1 MVAKLLLAAAVLV
14 PIFDQF
20 GIAGTLPLG
29 LVALVVGLVWG
40 AMSPSDDVATR
51 TAFYVLAFALP
62 EIAGTLTELTL
73 GTPVPGLETV
83 GGFAGGFLAKFAVVI
98 AGVAVANVFMQLK
111 DKLMAAFAPGS

>member
-14 PIFDQF
+14 PLVDQF
-20 GIAGTLPLG
+20 GVPETLPLG

-40 AMSPSDDVATR
+40 VMSPSDDVATR

-62 EIAGTLTELTL
+62 TIADHLDVI
-73 GTPVPGLETV
+73 PV
-83 GGFAGGFLAKFAVVI
+83 AGAYANGFLDSFAVVI

-111 DKLMAAFAPGS
+111 DKLMAAFGPGS

>member
-14 PIFDQF
+14 PVVDA
-20 GIAGTLPLG
+20 AGFAPDAMPLG

-40 AMSPSDDVATR
+40 VMSPSDDVATR

-62 EIAGTLTELTL
+62 TIADHLDVI
-73 GTPVPGLETV
+73 PV
-83 GGFAGGFLAKFAVVI
+83 AGAYANGFLDSFAVVI